1 LEPVVCRRVVGR
13 LPSPSLERTGW
24 HCSQSLRREVAG
36 SLSCEIARIFT
47 RDFHLTTGTFNLVVK
62 EPIRFHRGGR
72 FQFRAETHECD
83 SACPRNLYK
92 LLVLLG
98 LVNLGYSQVLHRK
111 LSAISRQLSAGTH
124 AQQNSSSGRFK
135 MPDFGTSRHG
145 RCLVKLKILK
155 EVLATYAQTLRGTL
169 SPNMTPWP
177 GRNCLLQIR
186 CRTSVERLG

>member
-1 LEPVVCRRVVGR
+1 VD
-13 LPSPSLERTGW
+13 
-24 HCSQSLRREVAG
+24 
-36 SLSCEIARIFT
+36 LSCEIARIFT

-62 EPIRFHRGGR
+62 EPIRYHRGGR

-92 LLVLLG
+92 LLVLLA
-98 LVNLGYSQVLHRK
+98 LVNLGDPQVFHGLCTWRAGFGSPTAFEHATELIFRT
-111 LSAISRQLSAGTH
+111 LQMPISRHEPT
-124 AQQNSSSGRFK
+124 RK
-135 MPDFGTSRHG
+135 I
-145 RCLVKLKILK
+145 LVKLKILK
-155 EVLATYAQTLRGTL
+155 EVLATYAKTLRGTL